1 MMNSYK
7 KIVKNYYNLVKE
19 NKKKLIPYYIGYFLN
34 VIIGLIIPIY
44 VAKITE
50 SITNSLFIA
59 ATICII
65 TYVVLKILNDLIS
78 YFNKYIYQRFYQ
90 YNYITIYEKI
100 VKKIYSFDEEYK
112 KTISTARIINTLT
125 NDVINIGEMA
135 DNIMTIILNSL
146 SCIVVLFYLL
156 KINIFLAIFMIII
169 DVIYIVRS
177 NYLNNMSIKYSKM
190 QKKEN
195 DKLIGMIN
203 QTLLGLKDIQTL
215 DFSDSINEKY
225 NEIYY
230 LWKKI
235 YNKKKKYE
243 RYRQTI
249 LKCFLTIAKAIVY
262 YVCLYL
268 ISNQKMTIGSML
280 IIISYFESLFLY
292 SENIMTANQSMKEQN
307 ISVDRIRKILKYN
320 SLENEEL
327 KEIGHVIGKIEFKN
341 VSFSYNN
348 EKFLEDLNFTIN
360 PNKIIAIVGSNGSG
374 KTTAINLI
382 LRLYNPIK
390 GKILLDNMDINDI
403 ERKSYLKQI
412 SVLNQESYLFNLSIR
427 ENFNLVNKDKKKQ
440 EEICKFV
447 GIDKFIEKLPKEY
460 DTILDENSHNIS
472 GGQKRLLSLARTL
485 LKESKILI
493 FDEATSSLDKDMIQ
507 NFLKVLIELRKDHT
521 IIIITHKKEII
532 NIADEIISIDKNKEI
547 VNA

>member
-243 RYRQTI
+243 TYRQTI
-249 LKCFLTIAKAIVY
+249 LNCFLTIAKAIVY

-447 GIDKFIEKLPKEY
+447 GIDKFIEKLPKGY